1 MPTGSLSTRS
11 RHDGSTRDDVHMTEP
26 ELVERVRELR
36 QRGRT
41 PKEIARALGLP
52 PAEIAPLIR
61 AIAVAQPKREAPLA
75 GCWVNR
81 GWAAGLT
88 VTGHA
93 DWPDVGATAETGGS
107 GLVSILVARDS
118 GGSASV
124 CGYLV
129 DVWCLGVKDVLGP
142 KSVQRRKLPEFRDTY
157 YRTYDQ
163 PPLAAPI
170 DLARHVVFGAV
181 AYARELGFEPH
192 PDFADCV
199 RYLGAAWEGKSDITF
214 GRNGRPTYIA
224 GPHDKAAQVIRTLR
238 RSVGRG
244 KFDYL
249 S

>member
-1 MPTGSLSTRS
+1 
-11 RHDGSTRDDVHMTEP
+11 MTNP
-26 ELVERVRELR
+26 ELTERVRELR

-52 PAEIAPLIR
+52 PAEVAPLIR
-61 AIAVAQPKREAPLA
+61 AVASTQPKREPALA

-81 GWAAGLT
+81 GWTAGLT
-88 VTGHA
+88 VCGHA
-93 DWPDVGATAETGGS
+93 DWLDAGATEESDAS

-129 DVWCLGVKDVLGP
+129 DVWCLGVKDTLGP
-142 KSVQRRKLPEFRDTY
+142 KSVDRRKLPGFRDSFFGTY
-157 YRTYDQ
+157 GQ

-181 AYARELGFEPH
+181 AYAHKLGFEPH
-192 PDFADCV
+192 PDFDGCAGH
-199 RYLGAAWEGKSDITF
+199 LGPPWEGKSDITF
-214 GRNGRPTYIA
+214 GRDGRPTYIE
-224 GPHDKAAQVIRTLR
+224 GPHDEPARIVRTLR

-244 KFDYL
+244 KFDYVGQI
-249 S
+249 